1 MADGS
6 GIWTIAVSALVDVF
20 VTETAKRQRWIR
32 IVNFISS
39 MLFLAMIVGVI
50 YITFRYSM

>member
-6 GIWTIAVSALVDVF
+6 GLWAIAIGALVDVF

-32 IVNFISS
+32 IVNFASS
-39 MLFLAMIVGVI
+39 MLLVAVIVGVI
-50 YITFRYSM
+50 YITFRYST